1 MTDWSVSCA
10 KKNITT
16 MENANEYLI
25 NTFVP
30 DFNRRFALDYTRFE
44 SVMEESPAADVIN
57 RTLAV
62 CALRKFGN

>member
-1 MTDWSVSCA
+1 
-10 KKNITT
+10 
-16 MENANEYLI
+16 MEDANEYLI